1 MMGLEACAGITSAIW
16 MEKYEIKNIEGA
28 VVFSRNLEEEGN
40 NLYPT
45 KELGEFAYKNL
56 QEKTLYS
63 GQVGA
68 GTRASHG
75 QGIAT
80 GKVDGFNVLCIVVN
94 NAVGDVVGEP
104 VKKKTKTGKA
114 GVRKNT
120 AITMVITDMVLDPFE
135 LRQMATQLHASM
147 ARSIEPFNTFED
159 GDILYMCS
167 TQTKA
172 HDKDLLTDFTWDVE
186 KILRQAVHNSILK

>member
-1 MMGLEACAGITSAIW
+1 MMGLEACAGITSALW

-68 GTRASHG
+68 GTRAW
-75 QGIAT
+75 IAT

-104 VKKKTKTGKA
+104 VQKKTKTARSGA
-114 GVRKNT
+114 ASGVRKNT

-167 TQTKA
+167 TQNKA
-172 HDKDLLTDFTWDVE
+172 HDKDLFTDFTWDVE